1 MKIYGPRLK
10 KEGNLL
16 EVNRHQQKK
25 LSRRPYIFSDAG
37 PCSFS
42 QDCIFYEL
50 PHTVWAI
57 PSLCSGAQSPN
68 PYQKVVQNYHV
79 NKFRIELLL
88 NHFLIGQEIIRY
100 NNEIIEIISFFKK
113 RTYSEYDAE
122 ELEE

>member
-1 MKIYGPRLK
+1 M
-10 KEGNLL
+10 
-16 EVNRHQQKK
+16 
-25 LSRRPYIFSDAG
+25 A
-37 PCSFS
+37 
-42 QDCIFYEL
+42 QDRVVL
-50 PHTVWAI
+50 ARTVYFTSYPI
-57 PSLCSGAQSPN
+57 PSLCSGVQSPN
-68 PYQKVVQNYHV
+68 LYQKVVQNYHV